1 MINIRK
7 GKKKDIPFV
16 LELIKELATFEN
28 AEVEVDLDIDV
39 LENDAFGPEKFFN
52 FLVAEI
58 GGKIIGMALYYP
70 KYSTWKGRCF
80 FLEDLIVSKDYRN
93 QGVGTKLFETLI
105 KMGRKNGINR
115 LMWQVL
121 DWNQSAINFYKKFDA
136 TISSS
141 WLDCK
146 LDKNQINNYPFD

>member
-16 LELIKELATFEN
+16 LELIKELAMFEN

-80 FLEDLIVSKDYRN
+80 FFGGFNSK
-93 QGVGTKLFETLI
+93 
-105 KMGRKNGINR
+105 
-115 LMWQVL
+115 
-121 DWNQSAINFYKKFDA
+121 
-136 TISSS
+136 
-141 WLDCK
+141 
-146 LDKNQINNYPFD
+146 